1 MHSTIEMSPN
11 DALKPT
17 NALWISWHW
26 WGSAKRDR
34 KYTEIKEGDM
44 VQNNNKKG
52 EFSKYNEPNWSTTR
66 HKIVA
71 IKGNQ
76 YFIPNVSNNKLYLR
90 HACLNM

>member
-1 MHSTIEMSPN
+1 
-11 DALKPT
+11 
-17 NALWISWHW
+17 
-26 WGSAKRDR
+26 
-34 KYTEIKEGDM
+34 M

-66 HKIVA
+66 HTIVA

-76 YFIPNVSNNKLYLR
+76 YFIPNVINNKLYLR